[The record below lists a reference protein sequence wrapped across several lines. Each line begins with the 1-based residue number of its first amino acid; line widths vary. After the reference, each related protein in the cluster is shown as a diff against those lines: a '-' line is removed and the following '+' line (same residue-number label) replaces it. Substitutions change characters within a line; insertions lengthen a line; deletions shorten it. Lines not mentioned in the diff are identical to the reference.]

1 MALQKSAAAL
11 LIAFWLVSPAW
22 SQSNLPG
29 PVDNTSAGLQIYGT
43 PEENAQAIGI
53 LGKGES
59 MIPLAETRG
68 SGGLRWYLIKT
79 KAGLVG
85 WIKQD
90 DGEQS
95 RKADD
100 FFKSLPADSTSVAVS
115 IPTVSSSAAPQGAIM
130 VPVLSSGRSSMIV
143 TALMN
148 QRINGNLIIDT
159 GATNTVISNRLAN
172 LLTLQAVGKAFV
184 HTVGGPVQVAVARL
198 GSLKVGAAEINNLP
212 VLVHDFSQDP
222 SIEGLL
228 GMDFLGR
235 YQIGFDSKRQLLILS
250 PR

>member
-1 MALQKSAAAL
+1 
-11 LIAFWLVSPAW
+11 
-22 SQSNLPG
+22 
-29 PVDNTSAGLQIYGT
+29 
-43 PEENAQAIGI
+43 
-53 LGKGES
+53 
-59 MIPLAETRG
+59 
-68 SGGLRWYLIKT
+68 
-79 KAGLVG
+79 
-85 WIKQD
+85 
-90 DGEQS
+90 
-95 RKADD
+95 
-100 FFKSLPADSTSVAVS
+100 
-115 IPTVSSSAAPQGAIM
+115 
-130 VPVLSSGRSSMIV
+130 MIV

-172 LLTLQAVGKAFV
+172 LLTLQSVGRAFV